1 MAGHII
7 TIIGG
12 KGGLGKS
19 QIAAN
24 LAFGYA
30 TETKVKTLLL
40 DFDQKATGDQ
50 DFITGMK
57 GKKHLK
63 ELADFKGAIDPNSI
77 AQFVNMNQ
85 NVFYVGMPNDATL
98 AESIEAESL
107 GRVLKAVPNI
117 YPITIIDAG
126 NELTPLALKALE
138 FSTLIFVVVTPDI
151 LALNQTKKLY
161 SDLITLMFP
170 KEMIH
175 FLMNQGQ
182 QGHPV
187 TPEVVGKTLG
197 KPPFHVIP
205 RDDQTC
211 AMALNQKKPAV
222 LSARTSPFSKG
233 VIDTVRKLNEKSV
246 LRSLEALNK
255 PTDTA
260 KANKAKEG
268 GAPGGGKSP
277 WTELKSRIHKALV
290 EEMDLKNSDDS
301 DPKAQVILK
310 EKTKKGIVD
319 LLGKEDTKGI
329 LNTREDM
336 NQIVKEILDE
346 ALGLGPLEDLLR
358 DKSISEVMVVGP
370 YKIYY
375 EQGGKIKLSEV
386 TFTND
391 RQVLNVIERIVAP
404 IGRRIDEKT
413 PYVDAR
419 LRDGSR
425 VHAIIPPSAIDG
437 CTITIRKFPEKRLS
451 YKDLVKFGSMTENM
465 ADFLR
470 IAVEAHRNII
480 VSGGTGSGK
489 TTLINVLGA
498 FIQSNER
505 IITCEDSAELN
516 FPQEHVVR
524 LETRPPSLEGDG
536 AIDIRCL
543 VKQTLRM
550 RPDRIVVGECR
561 GGETLDMLQAMGT
574 GHDGSM
580 TTVHSNNPRECIGRL
595 ETLVQYAGTA
605 LSPRA
610 IKEMIASAVHMIVQQ
625 SRLEDGSRRVMY
637 ITEIGGMQ
645 GDTVILQDIFLFVQ
659 KEIDRN
665 GKIIGEFQATGFIPK
680 FIEVLE
686 RKGYNVPRG
695 IFSNRPVPTG
705 GGGTPAGGNPG
716 GEGTQAKPQA
726 PAAQNP
732 QGQRPPAPGQKPSGN
747 PAAKPQAPVKKVGT

>member
-7 TIIGG
+7 SIIGG

-19 QIAAN
+19 QVAAN
-24 LAFGYA
+24 LAFAYSLEG
-30 TETKVKTLLL
+30 KVKTLLL
-40 DFDQKATGDQ
+40 DFDQKAGGDQ

-57 GKKHLK
+57 GKKNLK
-63 ELADFKGAIDPNSI
+63 ELAEFKGSIDPNSI
-77 AQFVNMNQ
+77 QQFVSMNQ
-85 NVFYVGMPNDATL
+85 NVFYIGMPNDAT
-98 AESIEAESL
+98 AANNIEVEAL
-107 GRVLKAVPNI
+107 GRTLKAVTNI

-126 NELTPLALKALE
+126 NELTPLAIKALE

-151 LALNQTKKLY
+151 LALNQTKRLY
-161 SDLITLMFP
+161 SDLVTMMFP
-170 KEMIH
+170 KDMIQ
-175 FLMNQGQ
+175 FVVNQAQ

-187 TPEVVGKTLG
+187 TNDVISKTLG
-197 KPPFHVIP
+197 KPIFSAIAK
-205 RDDQTC
+205 DDQNC
-211 AMALNQKKPAV
+211 VMALNQKKPVMLVARN
-222 LSARTSPFSKG
+222 SAFAKG
-233 VIDTVRKLNEKSV
+233 IVDTVRRLNEKSV
-246 LRSLEALNK
+246 LKTLERLSK
-255 PTDTA
+255 PSDA
-260 KANKAKEG
+260 GVKKEESKD
-268 GAPGGGKSP
+268 GAVSPTKGGKSP
-277 WTELKSRIHKALV
+277 WTDLKSRIHRALV
-290 EEMDLKNSDDS
+290 DEMDIKKTDEN
-301 DPKAQVILK
+301 DPKAQIILK
-310 EKTKKGIVD
+310 EQTKKIVVE

-329 LNTREDM
+329 LNGRDDM
-336 NQIVKEILDE
+336 NQIVKEIIDE

-370 YKIYY
+370 FKIYY
-375 EQGGKIKLSEV
+375 EQGGKIKLSEI

-425 VHAIIPPSAIDG
+425 VHAIIPPSSIDG
-437 CTITIRKFPEKRLS
+437 CTITIRKFPEKRLT
-451 YKDLVKFGSMTENM
+451 YKDLVKYGSMTESM

-489 TTLINVLGA
+489 TTLINVLGG

-516 FPQEHVVR
+516 FPQEHIVR

-595 ETLVQYAGTA
+595 ETLVQYAGTSI
-605 LSPRA
+605 SPRA
-610 IKEMIASAVHMIVQQ
+610 IKEMIANAVHMIIQQ
-625 SRLEDGSRRVMY
+625 SRLDDGSRRVMY

-645 GDTVILQDIFLFVQ
+645 GDTVILQDIFLFIQ
-659 KEIDRN
+659 KEIDKT
-665 GKIIGEFQATGFIPK
+665 GKILGEFQATGFIPK

-695 IFSNRPVPTG
+695 IFSNRPPQPAS
-705 GGGTPAGGNPG
+705 TPAPAIAAAPAPTNKANTPSAASPG
-716 GEGTQAKPQA
+716 ATSTQAKPA
-726 PAAQNP
+726 
-732 QGQRPPAPGQKPSGN
+732 
-747 PAAKPQAPVKKVGT
+747 VKK

>member
-7 TIIGG
+7 SIIGG

-19 QIAAN
+19 QVAAN
-24 LAFGYA
+24 LAFAYA
-30 TETKVKTLLL
+30 IEGKVKTLLL
-40 DFDQKATGDQ
+40 DFDQKASGDQ

-57 GKKHLK
+57 GKKNLK

-77 AQFVNMNQ
+77 QQFVNMNQ
-85 NVFYVGMPNDATL
+85 NVFYIGMPNDQTA
-98 AESIEAESL
+98 ADGIEVEAL
-107 GRVLKAVPNI
+107 GRTLKAVTNI
-117 YPITIIDAG
+117 YPVTIIDAG
-126 NELTPLALKALE
+126 NELTPLAIKALE

-151 LALNQTKKLY
+151 LALNQTKRLY
-161 SDLITLMFP
+161 SDLITMMFP
-170 KEMIH
+170 KDMIQ
-175 FLMNQGQ
+175 FVINQAQ
-182 QGHPV
+182 AGHPV
-187 TPEVVGKTLG
+187 TNEVIAKTLG
-197 KPPFHVIP
+197 KPAFSSIP

-211 AMALNQKKPAV
+211 VLALNQKKPVMLVARN
-222 LSARTSPFSKG
+222 SAFAKG
-233 VIDTVRKLNEKSV
+233 IVDTVRRLNEKSI
-246 LRSLEALNK
+246 LRALEKLNK
-255 PTDTA
+255 PTDAGQKKTE
-260 KANKAKEG
+260 NLSGGGSSEG
-268 GAPGGGKSP
+268 GGAVRGGKSP
-277 WTELKSRIHKALV
+277 WTDLKSRIHRALV
-290 EEMDLKNSDDS
+290 DEMDLKKTDDN
-301 DPKAQVILK
+301 DPKAMIILK
-310 EKTKKGIVD
+310 EQTKKVVVD
-319 LLGKEDTKGI
+319 LLGKEDTKSI
-329 LNTREDM
+329 LTSREDM
-336 NQIVKEILDE
+336 NQIVKEIIDE

-358 DKSISEVMVVGP
+358 DKTISEVMVVGP

-375 EQGGKIKLSEV
+375 EQGGKIKLSEI

-419 LRDGSR
+419 LKDGSR
-425 VHAIIPPSAIDG
+425 VHAIIPPSSIDG
-437 CTITIRKFPEKRLS
+437 CTITIRKFPDKRLT
-451 YKDLVKFGSMTENM
+451 YKDLVKFGSLTESM

-489 TTLINVLGA
+489 TTLINVLGG

-516 FPQEHVVR
+516 FPQEHIVR
-524 LETRPPSLEGDG
+524 LETRPPSLEGEG

-595 ETLVQYAGTA
+595 ETLVQYAGTSISA
-605 LSPRA
+605 RA
-610 IKEMIASAVHMIVQQ
+610 IKEMIASAVHMIIQQ
-625 SRLEDGSRRVMY
+625 SRLDDGSRRVMY
-637 ITEIGGMQ
+637 ITEIGGLQ
-645 GDTVILQDIFLFVQ
+645 GDTVILQDIFLFIQ
-659 KEIDRN
+659 KEIDKS

-695 IFSNRPVPTG
+695 IFSNRPPGAASSSAPVAQVIPPVPKAPSSG
-705 GGGTPAGGNPG
+705 GGGSPVGGS
-716 GEGTQAKPQA
+716 KP
-726 PAAQNP
+726 
-732 QGQRPPAPGQKPSGN
+732 
-747 PAAKPQAPVKKVGT
+747 PVKK

>member
-1 MAGHII
+1 VAGHII
-7 TIIGG
+7 SIIGG

-19 QIAAN
+19 QVAAN
-24 LAFGYA
+24 LAFAYA
-30 TETKVKTLLL
+30 TEGKVKTLLL
-40 DFDQKATGDQ
+40 DFDQKASGDQ

-57 GKKHLK
+57 GKKNLK

-77 AQFVNMNQ
+77 QQFVNMNQ
-85 NVFYVGMPNDATL
+85 NVYYIGMPNETVA
-98 AESIEAESL
+98 AESIEVEAL
-107 GRVLKAVPNI
+107 GRTLKAVTNI

-126 NELTPLALKALE
+126 NELTPLAIKALE

-151 LALNQTKKLY
+151 LALNQTKRLY
-161 SDLITLMFP
+161 SDLVTMMFP
-170 KEMIH
+170 KDMIQ
-175 FLMNQGQ
+175 FIVNQAQ
-182 QGHPV
+182 AGHPV
-187 TPEVVGKTLG
+187 TNDVIAKTLG
-197 KPPFHVIP
+197 KPIFSAIA
-205 RDDQTC
+205 RDDQACTL
-211 AMALNQKKPAV
+211 ALNQKKPVV
-222 LSARTSPFSKG
+222 LLSRGSAFAKG
-233 VIDTVRKLNEKSV
+233 VIDTVRRLNEKSI
-246 LRSLEALNK
+246 LKALEKLNK
-255 PTDTA
+255 PTDPGQ
-260 KANKAKEG
+260 KKVESSSSSSGSDG
-268 GAPGGGKSP
+268 GVARGGKSP
-277 WTELKSRIHKALV
+277 WTELKSRIHRALV
-290 EEMDLKNSDDS
+290 DEMDLKKADDN
-301 DPKAQVILK
+301 DPKAQIILK
-310 EKTKKGIVD
+310 EQTKKVVVE
-319 LLGKEDTKGI
+319 LLGKEDTKGV

-336 NQIVKEILDE
+336 NQIVKEIIDE

-358 DKSISEVMVVGP
+358 DKTISEVMVVGP

-386 TFTND
+386 VFTND

-425 VHAIIPPSAIDG
+425 VHAIIPPSSIDG
-437 CTITIRKFPEKRLS
+437 CTITIRKFPDKRLT

-489 TTLINVLGA
+489 TTLINVLGG

-516 FPQEHVVR
+516 FPQEHIVR

-595 ETLVQYAGTA
+595 ETLVQYAGTSI
-605 LSPRA
+605 SPKA
-610 IKEMIASAVHMIVQQ
+610 IKEMIANAVHMIIQQ
-625 SRLEDGSRRVMY
+625 SRLDDGSRRVMY

-645 GDTVILQDIFLFVQ
+645 GDVVILQDIFLFIQ
-659 KEIDRN
+659 KEIDKN

-695 IFSNRPVPTG
+695 IFSNRPPPTSTPPAASPATPAANNKAPG
-705 GGGTPAGGNPG
+705 TGTPTPNG
-716 GEGTQAKPQA
+716 AKP
-726 PAAQNP
+726 
-732 QGQRPPAPGQKPSGN
+732 
-747 PAAKPQAPVKKVGT
+747 PVKK

>member
-7 TIIGG
+7 SIIGG

-19 QIAAN
+19 QVAAN
-24 LAFGYA
+24 LAFAYA
-30 TETKVKTLLL
+30 IEGKVKTLLL
-40 DFDQKATGDQ
+40 DFDQKASGDQ

-57 GKKHLK
+57 GKKNLK

-77 AQFVNMNQ
+77 LQFANMNQ
-85 NVFYVGMPNDATL
+85 NVFYIGMPNETTASN
-98 AESIEAESL
+98 SIEVEAL
-107 GRVLKAVPNI
+107 GRTLKAVTNI
-117 YPITIIDAG
+117 YPVTIIDAG
-126 NELTPLALKALE
+126 NELTPLAIKALE
-138 FSTLIFVVVTPDI
+138 FSTLILVVCTPDI
-151 LALNQTKKLY
+151 LALNQTKRLY
-161 SDLITLMFP
+161 SELVTMMFP
-170 KEMIH
+170 KDMIQ
-175 FLMNQGQ
+175 FVVNQAQ

-187 TPEVVGKTLG
+187 TNDVIAKTIG
-197 KPPFHVIP
+197 KPVFSAIP
-205 RDDQTC
+205 KDDQNC
-211 AMALNQKKPAV
+211 ILALNQKKPVMLVAK
-222 LSARTSPFSKG
+222 SSPFAKG
-233 VIDTVRKLNEKSV
+233 IIDTVRRLNEKNV
-246 LRSLEALNK
+246 LKTLERLTK
-255 PTDTA
+255 PSDVGA
-260 KANKAKEG
+260 KKEEPKNADG
-268 GAPGGGKSP
+268 STVKNGKSP

-290 EEMDLKNSDDS
+290 EEMDLKKADDN
-301 DPKAQVILK
+301 DPKAQIILK
-310 EKTKKGIVD
+310 EQTKKVVVD

-329 LNTREDM
+329 LNSRDDM

-358 DKSISEVMVVGP
+358 DKTVSEVMVVGP

-375 EQGGKIKLSEV
+375 EQGGKIKLSDV
-386 TFTND
+386 VFTND

-419 LRDGSR
+419 LKDGSR
-425 VHAIIPPSAIDG
+425 VHAIIPPSSIDG
-437 CTITIRKFPEKRLS
+437 CTITIRKFPEKRLT
-451 YKDLVKFGSMTENM
+451 YKDLVKYGSMTENM

-489 TTLINVLGA
+489 TTLINVLGG

-516 FPQEHVVR
+516 FPQEHIVR

-595 ETLVQYAGTA
+595 ETLVQYAGTSI
-605 LSPRA
+605 SPRA
-610 IKEMIASAVHMIVQQ
+610 IKEMIANAVHMIIQQ
-625 SRLEDGSRRVMY
+625 SRLDDGSRRVMY

-645 GDTVILQDIFLFVQ
+645 GDTVILQDIFLFIQ
-659 KEIDRN
+659 KEIDKN
-665 GKIIGEFQATGFIPK
+665 GKILGEFQATGFIPK

-695 IFSNRPVPTG
+695 IFSNRPPQAAPATPVPPTPSAAAPATPG
-705 GGGTPAGGNPG
+705 AKPAG
-716 GEGTQAKPQA
+716 TAA
-726 PAAQNP
+726 PATAA
-732 QGQRPPAPGQKPSGN
+732 GAAG
-747 PAAKPQAPVKKVGT
+747 AAKPPVKK

>member
-7 TIIGG
+7 SIIGG

-19 QIAAN
+19 QVAAN
-24 LAFGYA
+24 LAFAYA
-30 TETKVKTLLL
+30 IEGKVKTLLL
-40 DFDQKATGDQ
+40 DFDQKASGDQ

-57 GKKHLK
+57 GKKNIK

-77 AQFVNMNQ
+77 QQFVNMNQ
-85 NVFYVGMPNDATL
+85 NVYYIGMPNDQTA
-98 AESIEAESL
+98 SDGIEVEAL
-107 GRVLKAVPNI
+107 GRTLKAVTNI

-126 NELTPLALKALE
+126 NELTPLAIKALE
-138 FSTLIFVVVTPDI
+138 FSTLIFVIVTPDI
-151 LALNQTKKLY
+151 LALNQTKRLY
-161 SDLITLMFP
+161 SDLVTMMFP
-170 KEMIH
+170 KDMIQ
-175 FLMNQGQ
+175 FVINQAQ

-187 TPEVVGKTLG
+187 TNDVIAKTLG
-197 KPPFHVIP
+197 KPAFSVVP

-211 AMALNQKKPAV
+211 TLALNQKKPVMLVARN
-222 LSARTSPFSKG
+222 SAFAKG
-233 VIDTVRKLNEKSV
+233 IVDTVRRLNEKSI
-246 LRSLEALNK
+246 LRALEKLNK
-255 PTDTA
+255 PSDVGQKKVDGGA
-260 KANKAKEG
+260 GASGGVEG
-268 GAPGGGKSP
+268 GAAVKGGKSP
-277 WTELKSRIHKALV
+277 WTELKSRIHRALV
-290 EEMDLKNSDDS
+290 EEMDLKKSDDN
-301 DPKAQVILK
+301 DPKAVIILK
-310 EKTKKGIVD
+310 EQTKKVVVE
-319 LLGKEDTKGI
+319 LLGKEDTKSI
-329 LNTREDM
+329 LSSREDM

-358 DKSISEVMVVGP
+358 DKTISEVMVVGP

-375 EQGGKIKLSEV
+375 EQNGKIKLSEV

-419 LRDGSR
+419 LKDGSR
-425 VHAIIPPSAIDG
+425 VHAIIPPSSIDG
-437 CTITIRKFPEKRLS
+437 CTITIRKFPDKRLT
-451 YKDLVKFGSMTENM
+451 YKDLVKYGSMTESM

-489 TTLINVLGA
+489 TTLINVLGG

-516 FPQEHVVR
+516 FPQEHIVR

-595 ETLVQYAGTA
+595 ETLVQYAGTSISA
-605 LSPRA
+605 RA
-610 IKEMIASAVHMIVQQ
+610 IKEMIASAVHMIIQQ
-625 SRLEDGSRRVMY
+625 SRLDDGSRRVMY
-637 ITEIGGMQ
+637 ITEIGGLQ

-659 KEIDRN
+659 KEIDKA
-665 GKIIGEFQATGFIPK
+665 GKIMGEFQATGFIPK
-680 FIEVLE
+680 FIETLE

-695 IFSNRPVPTG
+695 IFSNRPP
-705 GGGTPAGGNPG
+705 
-716 GEGTQAKPQA
+716 
-726 PAAQNP
+726 PAA
-732 QGQRPPAPGQKPSGN
+732 APVA
-747 PAAKPQAPVKKVGT
+747 PAAKPAAPAATRPSTPSSGSASAAGGIKPPVKK

>member
-1 MAGHII
+1 MGHII
-7 TIIGG
+7 SIIGG
-12 KGGLGKS
+12 KGGVGKS
-19 QIAAN
+19 QVAAN
-24 LAFGYA
+24 LAFAYA
-30 TETKVKTLLL
+30 LEGKAKVLLL
-40 DFDQKATGDQ
+40 DFDQKASGDQ

-57 GKKHLK
+57 GKKNIR
-63 ELADFKGAIDPNSI
+63 ELAEFKGAIDPTSI
-77 AQFVNMNQ
+77 QQFVNMNQ
-85 NVFYVGMPNDATL
+85 NVFYIGMPNDPVA
-98 AESIEAESL
+98 SNGIEVDAL
-107 GRVLKAVPNI
+107 GKTLKAVSNI

-138 FSTLIFVVVTPDI
+138 FSTLILVVVVPDI
-151 LALNQTKKLY
+151 LALNQTKRLY
-161 SDLITLMFP
+161 SDLTTLLFP
-170 KEMIH
+170 KDMIQ
-175 FLMNQGQ
+175 FVVNQAQ

-187 TPEVVGKTLG
+187 TNEVISKTLG
-197 KPPFHVIP
+197 KPVFSAIAK
-205 RDDQTC
+205 DDQNC
-211 AMALNQKKPAV
+211 ILALNQKKPVMLIAKQG
-222 LSARTSPFSKG
+222 AFAKG
-233 VIDTVRKLNEKSV
+233 IIDTFRKIQEKNI
-246 LRSLEALNK
+246 LKALEALNK
-255 PTDTA
+255 PADMGA
-260 KANKAKEG
+260 KKDDKKDDG
-268 GAPGGGKSP
+268 TKKDPGKTP
-277 WTELKSRIHKALV
+277 WIELKSRIHRSLV
-290 EEMDLKNSDDS
+290 EEMDLKKADDN
-301 DPKAQVILK
+301 DPKAQIILK
-310 EKTKKGIVD
+310 EQTKKVIVD
-319 LLGKEDTKGI
+319 LLSKEDTKGI

-336 NQIVKEILDE
+336 AQIVKEIIDE

-358 DKSISEVMVVGP
+358 DKSVSEVMVVGP
-370 YKIYY
+370 HKIYF
-375 EQGGKIKLSEV
+375 ERSGKLNLSDV
-386 TFTND
+386 VFTND

-419 LRDGSR
+419 LKDGSR

-437 CTITIRKFPEKRLS
+437 CSITIRKFPEKRLT
-451 YKDLVKFGSMTENM
+451 YKDAIKFGSMTESM

-489 TTLINVLGA
+489 TTLINILGG

-516 FPQEHVVR
+516 FPQEHIVR

-610 IKEMIASAVHMIVQQ
+610 IKEMIASAVHLIIQQ
-625 SRLEDGSRRVMY
+625 SRLEDGSRKVMY

-645 GDTVILQDIFLFVQ
+645 GDTVILQDIFTYVQ
-659 KEIDRN
+659 KEIDKN
-665 GKIIGEFQATGFIPK
+665 GKIIGEFQASGFIPK

-695 IFSNRPVPTG
+695 IFSNRPTPT
-705 GGGTPAGGNPG
+705 
-716 GEGTQAKPQA
+716 TQAPTPTPPASPSNAPKVNAQPA
-726 PAAQNP
+726 PAATN
-732 QGQRPPAPGQKPSGN
+732 AAQKP
-747 PAAKPQAPVKKVGT
+747 PVKK